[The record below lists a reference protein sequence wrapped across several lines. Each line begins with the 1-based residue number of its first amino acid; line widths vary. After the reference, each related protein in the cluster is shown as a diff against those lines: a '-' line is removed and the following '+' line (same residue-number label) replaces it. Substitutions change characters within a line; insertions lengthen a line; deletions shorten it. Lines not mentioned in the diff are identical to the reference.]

1 MIKEIIL
8 SSLAVI
14 CSCKTI
20 LKECLSLTDAT
31 GSKSDQA
38 PNFELYGENSDHMPL
53 YDDSMRVQQVT
64 VCYGN
69 GRGNLKGF

>member
-1 MIKEIIL
+1 M
-8 SSLAVI
+8 
-14 CSCKTI
+14 
-20 LKECLSLTDAT
+20 TDAT

-38 PNFELYGENSDHMPL
+38 PNFELYGENADFMPL